1 MTLRVKFEEDS
12 MLPYLHRNIRP
23 LSYLALSLAFCL
35 IVACNGTEVGN
46 PESID
51 LSLTGDMTGFSDNT
65 ELEIYLKDQ
74 YRQSVYSDYPYALE
88 SSTVRNDDF
97 VDGGAGDGGTGDAA
111 PGAPVADES
120 KGYTDTNLQE
130 AGVDEADVVKTDGEF
145 LYVAGSYASDHPD
158 RVSVVRAASPMLP
171 ISTISV
177 KGTVTDMY
185 LYEHLLVILYR
196 PLNYEGNDWVQ
207 TGVTDMAFIGI
218 PYWIPIQSKTG
229 IAIFDVTDPA
239 APAEQKTIEM
249 DGYLVS
255 SRRIAN
261 KLHVV
266 QQYLPNLPPPYL
278 LEDDIDDM
286 TLEELIPF
294 YADVTNTNEPGE
306 RVQLVQPDDF
316 FHPDID
322 GGGSIVS
329 LVTMDLDDLDQ
340 PLSST
345 GVVADASIV
354 YASTRAL
361 YFTSTYWNYL
371 ATDSDGP
378 VQQTV
383 IYKFDLTGEQVR
395 GVGFVGVTGRAL
407 NQFSLGEHEDVL
419 RIATTTGWSGGF
431 EPTAKN
437 HVFCVGMQEGK
448 LTIIGQLKDLAPGEE
463 IYAARFMGTR
473 GYLVTF
479 VTIDPLF
486 TLDLSDPTEPKVAG
500 ELKVPGFSEY
510 IHPYGE
516 NHLITIGKDAL
527 EVDGNAWYQGVQL
540 SIFDISNFSE
550 PQLLHTAKI
559 GDRGTTSEALHSHKA
574 FTFWEENG
582 LLAIPID
589 LYEHESLPT
598 DYPWQWGTLT
608 YKGLYV
614 YRVGIE
620 GGFEFLGRI
629 ATLSDLE
636 QYWVAYG
643 NYTRGI
649 FMDDRVYAVTPDA
662 VRSAR
667 VADIDGSLESLLL
680 D

>member
-1 MTLRVKFEEDS
+1 MDTC
-12 MLPYLHRNIRP
+12 LHRKIQ
-23 LSYLALSLAFCL
+23 LIATIFLCLALVYFAGC
-35 IVACNGTEVGN
+35 IGTEVGN
-46 PESID
+46 PEKVD
-51 LSLTGDMTGFSDNT
+51 LSLSGDMTGFSNNAQ
-65 ELEIYLKDQ
+65 LEVYLKEQ

-88 SSTVRNDDF
+88 SNSVRSDDVIDEDF
-97 VDGGAGDGGTGDAA
+97 DSGDDAGGAGPD
-111 PGAPVADES
+111 APVADS
-120 KGYTDTNLQE
+120 SNGYTGTNLQE

-145 LYVAGSYASDHPD
+145 LYVAGSYVSDNAD

-171 ISTISV
+171 VSTIRV
-177 KGTVTDMY
+177 KGSVSDMY
-185 LYEHLLVILYR
+185 LYDHLLVILYS
-196 PLNYEGNDWVQ
+196 PLNYEGQYWVQ
-207 TGVTDMAFIGI
+207 SGVTDLAYIGI

-229 IAIFDVTDPA
+229 IAVFDVTDPA
-239 APAEQKTIEM
+239 TPIEQKTIEI

-278 LEDDIDDM
+278 LENIIDDM
-286 TLEELIPF
+286 TLEELIPY
-294 YADVTNTNEPGE
+294 YADITGTNEPGE
-306 RVQLVQPDDF
+306 RIQLVAPGDF

-329 LVTMDLDDLDQ
+329 LITLDLDDLDQ
-340 PLSST
+340 PLYST

-361 YFTSTYWNYL
+361 YFTSTYWNYQTTGTN
-371 ATDSDGP
+371 AP
-378 VQQTV
+378 VQQTI

-395 GVGFVGVTGRAL
+395 GQGFVAVTGRAL
-407 NQFSLGEHEDVL
+407 NQFSLGEHGDVL
-419 RIATTTGWSGGF
+419 RIATTTGWPGGS
-431 EPTAKN
+431 EPTARN
-437 HVFCVGMQEGK
+437 HVYCVGMQDGK
-448 LTIIGQLKDLAPGEE
+448 LGIIGKLQDLAPGEE

-486 TLDLSDPTEPKVAG
+486 TLDLSDPADPKVVG
-500 ELKVPGFSEY
+500 ELKVPGYSDY

-516 NHLITIGKDAL
+516 NHLITMGKDAL

-550 PQLLHTAKI
+550 PKLLHTAKI
-559 GDRGTTSEALHSHKA
+559 GDRGSTSEALDNHKA

-582 LLAIPID
+582 LLAVPID
-589 LYEHESLPT
+589 LYEHENLSE
-598 DYPWQWGTLT
+598 YPWQWGTLNF
-608 YKGLYV
+608 KGLYV

-620 GGFEFLGRI
+620 VGFEFVGRI
-629 ATLSDLE
+629 ATLSELD
-636 QYWVAYG
+636 QYWNTYG
-643 NYTRGI
+643 SYTRGTFI
-649 FMDDRVYAVTPDA
+649 DERVYAVTSSA
-662 VRSAR
+662 VRSAK
-667 VADIDGSLESLLL
+667 VTDIQGTLELLVI